1 MLFYSLEASGSCM
14 GHFGSAAD
22 SPKKSTFITSVGLL
36 VIQAWQQDEINPVF
50 PFRSSYMA
58 PKVLDC
64 HRSLGEAV
72 SYRSQTEADKHQL
85 VLKTLDIRLQE
96 QDMKN

>member
-1 MLFYSLEASGSCM
+1 
-14 GHFGSAAD
+14 
-22 SPKKSTFITSVGLL
+22 
-36 VIQAWQQDEINPVF
+36 
-50 PFRSSYMA
+50 MA

-64 HRSLGEAV
+64 HISLGEAV
-72 SYRSQTEADKHQL
+72 SYRSETEADKHQL